1 MEERIIESSYNGIKV
16 TVRIPLN
23 VREDKKQNRINEIYD
38 ILTLPISMMIKTVI
52 IKNPRKNLRNFAL
65 KC

>member
-38 ILTLPISMMIKTVI
+38 ILTKHDPDYDENSDNK
-52 IKNPRKNLRNFAL
+52 KSKKKFA
-65 KC
+65 

>member
-1 MEERIIESSYNGIKV
+1 MDERIIESSYNGIKV

-38 ILTLPISMMIKTVI
+38 ILTKHDPDDDENRDDKKSK
-52 IKNPRKNLRNFAL
+52 KKFA
-65 KC
+65 

>member
-38 ILTLPISMMIKTVI
+38 ILTKHDPDDENSDNK
-52 IKNPRKNLRNFAL
+52 KSKKKFA
-65 KC
+65 